1 MTEGGLLEHIFERL
15 SRADSGQEIFGA
27 DEAALWPESAL
38 EVLIKSGLLER
49 AEPAQVIECDGC
61 ERNCFMPIFARP
73 AEGNRPA
80 RAFISC
86 DKPEDVGRV
95 PVELGRLAQWRITGG
110 MLGGA
115 MARLLGFTNPPHED
129 SMGKRWTLGRLKG
142 KEYKGEV
149 TLSVEGGV
157 ALMVGGQDIPLAHVL
172 TLNRCGLKADKD
184 ALLRLV
190 EGDARQPTAG
200 VGSVAWRTQIAKAAA
215 NARHTRPGG
224 SRDKQRRIRE
234 IWATGRYSSR
244 DICADEECA
253 ALGMSFSAARK
264 ALTNAPVPSRCEVS
278 ASRCRA

>member
-1 MTEGGLLEHIFERL
+1 MTESDLLEHIFERL

-27 DEAALWPESAL
+27 DEGAQWPGGAL
-38 EVLIKSGLLER
+38 EVLIKSGLLDR

-61 ERNCFMPIFARP
+61 ERNCFMPVYVRP
-73 AEGNRPA
+73 AESNRPA

-110 MLGGA
+110 MLAGA
-115 MARLLGFTNPPHED
+115 MARLLGFTKQPHED
-129 SMGKRWTLGRLKG
+129 SGGKRWTLGLMKG
-142 KEYKGEV
+142 EEYKGEV

-157 ALMVGGQDIPLAHVL
+157 ALTVAGQDIPLVHVL
-172 TLNRCGLKADKD
+172 TLNRRRVKAHKD

-190 EGDARQPTAG
+190 DGATQQPASG
-200 VGSVAWRTQIAKAAA
+200 VGSVAWRTQTAKAAA
-215 NARHTRPGG
+215 NARHNRPGG
-224 SRDKQRRIRE
+224 SRDKQRQIRE
-234 IWATGRYSSR
+234 IWATGKYSSR

-264 ALTNAPVPSRCEVS
+264 ALRNAPKPVRSIG
-278 ASRCRA
+278 

>member
-1 MTEGGLLEHIFERL
+1 MTERGLLEHIFERL

-27 DEAALWPESAL
+27 DEAVQWPESAL

-61 ERNCFMPIFARP
+61 ERNCFMPVHVRP

-86 DKPEDVGRV
+86 DKRDDIGRV
-95 PVELGRLAQWRITGG
+95 PVEMGRLAQWRITGG
-110 MLGGA
+110 MLAGA
-115 MARLLGFTNPPHED
+115 VAPLLGFTNPPHED
-129 SMGKRWTLGRLKG
+129 SVGKRWTLGRLKG
-142 KEYKGEV
+142 KEHKGEV
-149 TLSVEGGV
+149 KLSIEGGG
-157 ALMVGGQDIPLAHVL
+157 ALMVAGQNIPLVHVL
-172 TLNRCGLKADKD
+172 TLNRRGLKADKD

-190 EGDARQPTAG
+190 DGDTRQPAAG
-200 VGSVAWRTQIAKAAA
+200 VGSVAWRRQTAKAAA
-215 NARHTRPGG
+215 NARHNQPGG

-234 IWATGRYSSR
+234 IWATGKYSSR

-264 ALTNAPVPSRCEVS
+264 ALRNA
-278 ASRCRA
+278 